1 MSLTDTMGSLAVAT
15 KGQFL
20 TGGSVDI
27 GTSFV
32 KPAGRVGDE
41 LRMSAVVVGIG
52 LLESDMHCMDS
63 RRAHLLRCCASAS
76 VQGSPSRIPELNSS
90 TPLAS

>member
-15 KGQFL
+15 KGQCL
-20 TGGSVDI
+20 TGVSVDI

-41 LRMSAVVVGIG
+41 LRISAVVVGIG
-52 LLESDMHCMDS
+52 LLQSDLHSVDS
-63 RRAHLLRCCASAS
+63 RRAHLLPYCASVC
-76 VQGSPSRIPELNSS
+76 VQGSPSRTLESSSS

>member
-20 TGGSVDI
+20 TGVSVDI

-52 LLESDMHCMDS
+52 LLQ
-63 RRAHLLRCCASAS
+63 LR
-76 VQGSPSRIPELNSS
+76 
-90 TPLAS
+90 

>member
-20 TGGSVDI
+20 TGVSVDI

-52 LLESDMHCMDS
+52 LLQLREHSVDG
-63 RRAHLLRCCASAS
+63 RRADLLLCCASVC
-76 VQGSPSRIPELNSS
+76 VQGSRSR
-90 TPLAS
+90 TPG